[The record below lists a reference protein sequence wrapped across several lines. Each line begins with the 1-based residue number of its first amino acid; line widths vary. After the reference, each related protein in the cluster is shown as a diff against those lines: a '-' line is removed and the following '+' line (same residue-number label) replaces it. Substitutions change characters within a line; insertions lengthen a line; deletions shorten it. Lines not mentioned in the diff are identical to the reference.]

1 MSRPR
6 RITPPPTLE
15 QLLAGEMDRAVLR
28 ADAVIALDGPA
39 GSGKSTT
46 ARWLADHYGLVY
58 IDTGA
63 MYRAL
68 TWAALRAGT
77 ATSDAV
83 ALATLLGGAKLT
95 LKPGQGESVIE
106 WNGSDISKEIRK
118 PEVDAAVSEVSSH
131 ADVRAEMVRRQQE
144 LGRSGGVVMEGRDI
158 GSVVF
163 PLATAKIY
171 LTASLDDRARRR
183 HRQNQQRGLEGDF
196 EAVRTDLEERDR
208 LDSSRET
215 SPLTI
220 SPDAIVIDSSGMNLE
235 EQNRACAKACLVNP
249 TLDRYVDRDLEASKR
264 EWPVKYRL
272 AYLVFGA
279 LARFYGM
286 RHVNCAGR
294 VLPRSCIA
302 AINHVSY
309 WDPPLVASTF
319 LRYRIN
325 SIAKEELFHPWP
337 AGPILR
343 WFDSIPIR
351 RKGYDKAA
359 FEAATASLA
368 QGNSIQFYPEGTRR
382 AIGHPGPVRNG
393 LGILVQATRA
403 PVQPIFIRGS
413 YGRMPGGS
421 VRSPLEVSYG
431 PLLRWHGL
439 DALLEQIDAKEASR
453 RIASLCEAVYWEMQ
467 ARSFAR
473 IPQTD
478 FERETGQQ
486 QLKAFAARQKRV
498 FGR

>member
-1 MSRPR
+1 MSPSR
-6 RITPPPTLE
+6 RLPPPPSLE
-15 QLLAGEMDRAVLR
+15 ELLHSDLDATVLPR
-28 ADAVIALDGPA
+28 DAVIAIDGPA
-39 GSGKSTT
+39 GSGKSST

-68 TWAALRAGT
+68 TWAAQRAGAST
-77 ATSDAV
+77 TDAA
-83 ALATLLGGAKLT
+83 ALAGLLGGARLT

-106 WNGSDISKEIRK
+106 WNDRDISREIRK

-131 ADVRAEMVRRQQE
+131 AEVRAEMVRRQQE
-144 LGRSGGVVMEGRDI
+144 MGRSGGVVMEGRDI

-183 HRQNQQRGLEGDF
+183 HRQNQQRGLAGDL
-196 EAVRTDLEERDR
+196 ESIRADLEERDR

-220 SPDAIVIDSSGMNLE
+220 SPDAIVIDSSGMSLD

-249 TLDRYVDRDLEASKR
+249 TLDRYLDRDLEESR
-264 EWPVKYRL
+264 QEWPVKYRL
-272 AYLVFGA
+272 AYLVTGA
-279 LARFYGM
+279 LARFFGM
-286 RHVNCAGR
+286 RRINCDGLS
-294 VLPRSCIA
+294 LPRGCIA
-302 AINHVSY
+302 AINHISY
-309 WDPPLVASTF
+309 WDPPLVSSTF
-319 LRYRIN
+319 LRYRVN
-325 SIAKEELFHPWP
+325 SIAKEELFRPWP
-337 AGPILR
+337 AGRFLAF
-343 WFDSIPIR
+343 FDTIPIR

-359 FEAATASLA
+359 FDRATKSLHA
-368 QGNSIQFYPEGTRR
+368 GNSIQLYPEGTRR

-413 YGRMPGGS
+413 YGRQPGGS
-421 VRSPLEVSYG
+421 HLSPLEVSYG

-439 DALLEQIDAKEASR
+439 DALLEQIDHKEASR
-453 RIASLCEAVYWEMQ
+453 RIARLCEAAYWELQ

-473 IPQTD
+473 IPQTE
-478 FERETGQQ
+478 FERETGRK
-486 QLKAFAARQKRV
+486 QLKSFAERQKRV